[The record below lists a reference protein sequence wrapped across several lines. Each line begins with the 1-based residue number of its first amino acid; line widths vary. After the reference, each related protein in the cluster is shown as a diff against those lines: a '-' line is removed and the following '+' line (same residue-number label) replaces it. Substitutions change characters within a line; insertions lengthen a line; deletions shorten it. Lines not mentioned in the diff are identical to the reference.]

1 MYIMKRVELCP
12 KTKLRGYHNN
22 RNQDHIMD
30 SISLLHMT
38 TSEKQTEEADEAQHC
53 LKTKVANHL
62 PAGSANSLKIT
73 RFKPLGT
80 D

>member
-1 MYIMKRVELCP
+1 M
-12 KTKLRGYHNN
+12 
-22 RNQDHIMD
+22 
-30 SISLLHMT
+30 MT